1 MLETKVKAFLHH
13 QAFSLTSKKIV
24 IGVSGGPDSLA
35 LLHYLLAEK
44 EKQDLHLVVAHVD
57 HMFRGQESYE
67 DAIFVRDFCEQ
78 HRIPFEMTRV
88 NVPEIMNKTGKSSQI
103 AARDV
108 RYEFFLKIMEKYQY
122 PFLAL
127 AHHGDDQ
134 METMLMRV
142 TRGSTGLA
150 RAGIPFIRPF
160 YKGTIFRPFLGLE
173 RADII
178 DYCQKQNLSPRIDPS
193 NEKGIY
199 SRNRF
204 RKEIIPFLKKE
215 NPHVH
220 EHFQRFSEELTSD
233 EIFLQ
238 ELTVQQMNTVM
249 TKKEES
255 KITID
260 IQRFLEVA
268 LPLQRRGIQLI
279 LNYLYKEK
287 PASLSA
293 VHIDQVFFLIQH
305 PHPSGQ
311 LDFPNGLKVTRSYYS
326 LSFQFES
333 IEVPSYHFEMTEPG
347 VINLPNGGE
356 IRSRYVI
363 GEIPPIDGNTA
374 LLSVNRLKWPIII
387 RSRKEG
393 DRMTIKGMQG
403 SKKLKSIFIDQK
415 VPVQERNLWPVVTD
429 KDGRIIWL
437 PGLKK
442 SSIEGIDYT
451 AQQYI
456 LFTYQSKD
464 LLGGTFR

>member
-13 QAFSLTSKKIV
+13 QGFQLTSKKMV

-35 LLHYLLAEK
+35 LLHYLLTEK
-44 EKQDLHLVVAHVD
+44 EKEGISLVVAHVD

-67 DAIFVRDFCEQ
+67 DALFVRNFCEQ
-78 HRIPFEMTRV
+78 HSIPFEMTRV
-88 NVPEIMNKTGKSSQI
+88 NVPKIMEKTGKSSQI

-108 RYEFFLKIMEKYQY
+108 RYEFFSEIMEKYQY

-142 TRGSTGLA
+142 TRGSAGLA
-150 RAGIPFIRPF
+150 RAGIPFSRPF
-160 YKGTIFRPFLGLE
+160 HKGTIFRPFLGVE
-173 RADII
+173 RADIV
-178 DYCQKQNLSPRIDPS
+178 DYCHKHNLSPRIDPS

-204 RKEIIPFLKKE
+204 RKEVIPFLKKE
-215 NPHVH
+215 NPLVH

-233 EIFLQ
+233 ETFLQ
-238 ELTVQQMNTVM
+238 ELTIQQMNTVF

-260 IQRFLEVA
+260 ITRFLEVP

-305 PHPSGQ
+305 PQPSGH
-311 LDFPNGLKVTRSYYS
+311 LDFPNGLKVIRSYYS
-326 LSFQFES
+326 LSFQFQSVEAS
-333 IEVPSYHFEMTEPG
+333 SYQFEMTEPG
-347 VINLPNGGE
+347 VINLPNGGK
-356 IRSRYVI
+356 ISSRYI
-363 GEIPPIDGNTA
+363 MGEIPVADGNSA
-374 LLSVNRLKWPIII
+374 LFSINKIKWPIII
-387 RSRKEG
+387 RSRKIG
-393 DRMTIKGMQG
+393 DRMTLKGMQG
-403 SKKLKSIFIDQK
+403 SKKLKAIFIDQK
-415 VPVQERNLWPVVTD
+415 VPVEERNMWPVLTD
-429 KDGRIIWL
+429 TKERIIWL

-456 LFTYQSKD
+456 LFTYQK
-464 LLGGTFR
+464 

>member
-1 MLETKVKAFLHH
+1 MLETKVKAFLNHH
-13 QAFSLTSKKIV
+13 AFSLASKKIV

-35 LLHYLLAEK
+35 LLHFLLAEK
-44 EKQDLHLVVAHVD
+44 EKQNMTLVVAHVD

-67 DAIFVRDFCEQ
+67 DAMFVKDFCEQ
-78 HRIPFEMTRV
+78 NAIPFEMTRV
-88 NVPEIMNKTGKSSQI
+88 NVSEIMESTGKSSQI
-103 AARDV
+103 AAREV

-150 RAGIPFIRPF
+150 RAGIPFSRPF
-160 YKGTIFRPFLGLE
+160 DRGTIFRPFLGLE
-173 RADII
+173 RADIQ
-178 DYCQKQNLSPRIDPS
+178 DYCHRHNLRPRIDPS

-204 RKEIIPFLKKE
+204 RKEVVPFLKKE

-220 EHFQRFSEELTSD
+220 EHFQRFSEELISD
-233 EIFLQ
+233 ETFLQ
-238 ELTVQQMNTVM
+238 ELTVQRMNTVM

-260 IQRFLEVA
+260 IKRFLEVP

-293 VHIDQVFFLIQH
+293 VHIDQVFFLIHH
-305 PHPSGQ
+305 PQPSGQ
-311 LDFPNGLKVTRSYYS
+311 LDFPNGLKVSRSYHS
-326 LSFQFES
+326 LSFQFQPSTVE
-333 IEVPSYHFEMTEPG
+333 SYHFEMTEPG
-347 VINLPNGGE
+347 MILLPDGREIKSEYVEGE
-356 IRSRYVI
+356 ILATNSY
-363 GEIPPIDGNTA
+363 TA
-374 LLSVNRLKWPIII
+374 LFNASSLKWPIII
-387 RSRKEG
+387 RSRKIG
-393 DRMTIKGMQG
+393 DRMTIKGMKG
-403 SKKLKSIFIDQK
+403 SKKLKAIFIDQK
-415 VPVQERNLWPVVTD
+415 VPVQERNMWPVLTD
-429 KDGRIIWL
+429 KEGCIIWL

-442 SSIEGIDYT
+442 SSFEGIDYS
-451 AQQYI
+451 AKQYI
-456 LFTYQSKD
+456 LFTYQK
-464 LLGGTFR
+464 

>member
-1 MLETKVKAFLHH
+1 MLETKVKTFLNH
-13 QAFSLTSKKIV
+13 QAFSLASKKIV

-44 EKQDLHLVVAHVD
+44 EKHNMLLVVAHVD

-67 DAIFVRDFCEQ
+67 DAIFVQKFCEQ
-78 HRIPFEMTRV
+78 NSVPFEMTQV
-88 NVPEIMNKTGKSSQI
+88 NVPEIIKLTGKSSQI

-160 YKGTIFRPFLGLE
+160 YSGTIFRPFLGLE
-173 RADII
+173 RADIE
-178 DYCQKQNLSPRIDPS
+178 DYCQRHHLSPRIDPS

-204 RKEIIPFLKKE
+204 RKEVIPFLKKE

-220 EHFQRFSEELTSD
+220 EHFQRFSEEITKD

-238 ELTVQQMNTVM
+238 ELTVQQLNTVM
-249 TKKEES
+249 TKKEEC

-260 IQRFLEVA
+260 IHRFLEMP

-287 PASLSA
+287 PTSLSA
-293 VHIDQVFFLIQH
+293 VHIDQVFLLIQH
-305 PHPSGQ
+305 PLPSGH
-311 LDFPNGLKVTRSYYS
+311 LDFPNGLKVIRSYYS
-326 LSFQFES
+326 LTFQFQSNEA
-333 IEVPSYHFEMTEPG
+333 PSYHFELKEPG

-356 IRSRYVI
+356 INCRYVTE
-363 GEIPPIDGNTA
+363 EILDADVNTA
-374 LLSVNRLKWPIII
+374 LFSVGRIKWPIII
-387 RSRKEG
+387 RSRKIG
-393 DRMTIKGMQG
+393 DRMTIKGLNG
-403 SKKLKSIFIDQK
+403 SKKVKSIFIDQK
-415 VPVQERNLWPVVTD
+415 VPMQERNMWPVLTD
-429 KDGRIIWL
+429 KEGNIIWL

-442 SSIEGIDYT
+442 SSFEGIDCK
-451 AQQYI
+451 AKQYI
-456 LFTYQSKD
+456 LFTYQK
-464 LLGGTFR
+464 